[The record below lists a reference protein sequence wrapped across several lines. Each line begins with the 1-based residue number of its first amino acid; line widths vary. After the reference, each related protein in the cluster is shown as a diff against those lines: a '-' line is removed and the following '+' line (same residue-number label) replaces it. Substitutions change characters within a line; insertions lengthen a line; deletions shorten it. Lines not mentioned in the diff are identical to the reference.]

1 LHGYQGKSSVTKRLD
16 YNKIAP
22 NGAKA
27 LGGVYGYVTQTRL
40 LAGAGGASIS
50 ARLADQQLRLL
61 ARHAYP
67 RSHEDGVPTKKLALI
82 QAWEDGGNLFT
93 DTERAALARVETVTR
108 VPQTGV
114 PDETYQAAARSFA
127 RRNSIAISL
136 VNGLQPNG
144 DQLP

>member
-1 LHGYQGKSSVTKRLD
+1 MSRRPACSQVLVEL
-16 YNKIAP
+16 
-22 NGAKA
+22 
-27 LGGVYGYVTQTRL
+27 VYPRVSQ
-40 LAGAGGASIS
+40 INNC
-50 ARLADQQLRLL
+50 LL

-67 RSHEDGVPTKKLALI
+67 RSHDDGVPTKKLALI

-93 DTERAALARVETVTR
+93 DTERAALARVEMVTR

-114 PDETYQAAARSFA
+114 LDETYQAAARSFA